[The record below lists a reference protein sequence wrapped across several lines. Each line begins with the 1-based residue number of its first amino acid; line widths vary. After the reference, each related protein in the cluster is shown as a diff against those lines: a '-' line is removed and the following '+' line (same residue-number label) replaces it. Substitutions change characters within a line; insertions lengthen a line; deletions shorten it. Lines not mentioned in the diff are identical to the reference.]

1 MIRKLWLISKFM
13 MSQAGKQIVTLHIL
27 RSILRSKDNQTMKFG
42 HFVFCHSNVFLKKP
56 SPRPFCKKNK
66 IEHFPGLTAW
76 NVIKL
81 VLIVCLSRGLT
92 KHIKTKFLTWFGI
105 FESENRVKRL

>member
-1 MIRKLWLISKFM
+1 M

-27 RSILRSKDNQTMKFG
+27 CNILSKENQTMKFD

-92 KHIKTKFLTWFGI
+92 KHIKTKLLTWFGI